1 MRVYYFAV
9 TTTGVVIRTDEGAV
23 FVDGKIERVR
33 YEQGAPDVLEW
44 TLGRDGQKIVAEP
57 PGLRQAQEPESP
69 DGRSAE
75 MVEALSGRT
84 PEKNGLVEYIEKT
97 AGGNGTPALR
107 QAQGP
112 AGAATGASAPS
123 TSSGTTGAAT
133 GATVENMGGVLRAW
147 MNMEGMSQAHL
158 SVKSGVNEASVSR
171 HIRNLDPIGPRALE
185 KYARVFGVS
194 VKEFL
199 AKPAEEKP
207 EPDPGAVTVLKKWLL
222 MSGKIQADI
231 RRALGVSS
239 GELSNQVAGKN
250 KLTPRRQAEYA
261 KFFGVSVEEF
271 LRGPSAAA
279 PSTSS
284 GTTGAAAGASTSS
297 ATVGVKSKK
306 DQTDQTKNT
315 GKATGRKKQEPE
327 DLEPLAAAYCEMCR
341 AVGDGYCEGC
351 AVREMLKAAA
361 RQETPGEITQNAKQ
375 AVCSRCKTRKKG
387 ECGACR
393 LKSLW
398 AAKEAFGGGES
409 IADAVANAE
418 AEYQAAVALEKE

>member
-1 MRVYYFAV
+1 PV
-9 TTTGVVIRTDEGAV
+9 
-23 FVDGKIERVR
+23 
-33 YEQGAPDVLEW
+33 
-44 TLGRDGQKIVAEP
+44 
-57 PGLRQAQEPESP
+57 LRQAQEPE
-69 DGRSAE
+69 
-75 MVEALSGRT
+75 
-84 PEKNGLVEYIEKT
+84 
-97 AGGNGTPALR
+97 GT
-107 QAQGP
+107 
-112 AGAATGASAPS
+112 ASAPS
-123 TSSGTTGAAT
+123 TSSGTTGSAT
-133 GATVENMGGVLRAW
+133 GATVANMGGVLRAW

-158 SVKSGVNEASVSR
+158 SVKSGVNAASVSR

-271 LRGPSAAA
+271 LRGPSALP
-279 PSTSS
+279 PSTGS
-284 GTTGAAAGASTSS
+284 GTTGAATGGAK
-297 ATVGVKSKK
+297 GKK
-306 DQTDQTKNT
+306 HQTDQTENT
-315 GKATGRKKQEPE
+315 GKATRQEKKEPE

-341 AVGDGYCEGC
+341 AMGDGYCEGC

>member
-1 MRVYYFAV
+1 MSLFYLKIGSEGIR
-9 TTTGVVIRTDEGAV
+9 IRTSAALVLVNKTYDEV
-23 FVDGKIERVR
+23 LVERV
-33 YEQGAPDVLEW
+33 APEPEEYI
-44 TLGRDGQKIVAEP
+44 LGPDGEKIVAEP
-57 PGLRQAQEPESP
+57 PVFRQAQEPEAP

-75 MVEALSGRT
+75 MAGELAGR
-84 PEKNGLVEYIEKT
+84 EKGKNGLVDYIERT
-97 AGGNGTPALR
+97 AGGNGTPVLR

-112 AGAATGASAPS
+112 A
-123 TSSGTTGAAT
+123 GAAT

-171 HIRNLDPIGPRALE
+171 HLRNLEPIGQRSLE
-185 KYARVFGVS
+185 KYARAFGVC
-194 VKEFL
+194 VEKFL
-199 AKPAEEKP
+199 AKQPEEKP
-207 EPDPGAVTVLKKWLL
+207 EQDPGVVTVLKQWLL

-271 LRGPSAAA
+271 LRGPSALP
-279 PSTSS
+279 PSTGS
-284 GTTGAAAGASTSS
+284 GTTGAATGGAK
-297 ATVGVKSKK
+297 GKK
-306 DQTDQTKNT
+306 HQTDQTENT
-315 GKATGRKKQEPE
+315 GKATRQEKKEPE

-341 AVGDGYCEGC
+341 AMGDGYCEGC